1 MRILFVN
8 HYFQPEPNFFVGL
21 PFAKKMVEFGH
32 EVEVLTGFP
41 NYPGGKIYDGYRLR
55 PLLRETMEGIPI
67 NRVPLYPS
75 HDRSAFKRALCY
87 TSLALSASTIGVAA
101 VKKAD
106 VAYVSQGPATIGL
119 PACILRLIR
128 GIPFVYDIKDLW
140 PDAMISTDMFDSRLG
155 AKLVGVWCN
164 FVYKRAGKI
173 VVITPGVKQKLCRRG
188 VPEEKI
194 EMIYEWCDDSHISCG
209 KKDTQLAKA
218 LGMDGR
224 FNIIFAGNMGK
235 GQAVG
240 AVLDAANI
248 VASKQPRVQF
258 VFIGSGVE
266 VPYLKQKAEDMGL
279 KNVLFLKRRPI
290 SEIGVILNLADVL
303 LVHLKD
309 NPIFHTAIPSK
320 TQAYMASGRPVLMGA
335 KGDAADLVKMA
346 EAGLPC
352 EPENPQS
359 IAEAVLKFYAMS
371 QTELDAMGAN
381 GRRFYEQELSF
392 DRGARKYEKIFES
405 VAKKSRKAD

>member
-41 NYPGGKIYDGYRLR
+41 NYPGGKIYDGYRIR
-55 PLLRETMEGIPI
+55 PLMRETMEGIPI

-75 HDRSAFKRALCY
+75 HDRSAFRRALCY

-155 AKLVGVWCN
+155 AKLVGAWCN

-173 VVITPGVKQKLCRRG
+173 VVITPGVKQTLCRRG

-194 EMIYEWCDDSHISCG
+194 EMIYEWCDDSHICYG

-218 LGMDGR
+218 LGMEGR
-224 FNIIFAGNMGK
+224 FNIVFAGNMGK
-235 GQAVG
+235 AQSLGSVIE
-240 AVLDAANI
+240 AAKLL
-248 VASKQPRVQF
+248 ASEHPKAQF
-258 VFIGSGVE
+258 VFIGGGVE
-266 VPYLKQKAEDMGL
+266 VGSLKQKVTDMDL
-279 KNVLFLKRRPI
+279 KNVIFHKRRPI
-290 SEIGVILNLADVL
+290 TEIGSILQLADVL

-309 NPIFHTAIPSK
+309 DPLFRIAIPSK
-320 TQAYMASGRPVLMGA
+320 IQAYMASGQPILIGVRGN
-335 KGDAADLVKMA
+335 AAELVEKA
-346 EAGLPC
+346 QAGLSC
-352 EPENPQS
+352 EPDNPAS
-359 IAEAVLKFYAMS
+359 IADAVRKFLTMS
-371 QTELDAMGAN
+371 KQQRNQMGQNGKNFYQRELA
-381 GRRFYEQELSF
+381 F
-392 DRGARKYEKIFES
+392 DIGARRYEKIFEAVS
-405 VAKKSRKAD
+405 KTSKEK

>member
-21 PFAKKMVEFGH
+21 PFAKKLVEFGH

-41 NYPGGKIYDGYRLR
+41 NYPGGKIYDGYRVQ
-55 PLLRETMEGIPI
+55 PLLRETLEGIPI

-75 HDRSAFKRALCY
+75 HDRSSFKRAISY

-128 GIPFVYDIKDLW
+128 RIPFVYDIKDLW
-140 PDAMISTDMFDSRLG
+140 PDTLLSTGMFYNQLG
-155 AKLVGVWCN
+155 LKLVGAWCN

-173 VVITPGVKQKLCRRG
+173 VVITPGVKQKLCERG
-188 VPEEKI
+188 VPEDKI
-194 EMIYEWCDDSHISCG
+194 EMIYEWCDDSHICHN
-209 KKDTQLAKA
+209 KKDPQLAKA
-218 LGMDGR
+218 LGMEGR
-224 FNIIFAGNMGK
+224 FNIVFAGNMGK

-248 VASKQPRVQF
+248 VASKQPRIQF

-266 VPYLKQKAEDMGL
+266 EPALKQKAKDMDL
-279 KNVLFLKRRPI
+279 KNVIFLKRRPI
-290 SEIGVILNLADVL
+290 SEIGAILNLADVL

-309 NPIFHTAIPSK
+309 VPIFRITIPSK
-320 TQAYMASGRPVLMGA
+320 TQAYLAAGRPVLIGVR
-335 KGDAADLVKMA
+335 GDAADLVKMA
-346 EAGLPC
+346 KAGLPC
-352 EPENPQS
+352 ESENPQS
-359 IAEAVLKFYAMS
+359 IAEAALKFHAMS
-371 QTELDAMGAN
+371 KEQLDAMGAN
-381 GRRFYEQELSF
+381 GRKFYEQELSF
-392 DRGARKYEKIFES
+392 DRGARRYEKIFES
-405 VAKKSRKAD
+405 VAKKPRQID